1 MEEEVACTFT
11 CSDGRCGWQ
20 YDFMG
25 SPTCK
30 CNEGL
35 KYDKEQNAC
44 IGETIECTFECP
56 DERCA
61 WQYDFLGMPKCNCKG
76 VSVYNK
82 ETKTCEIGNGD
93 TTFTLEEFLNL
104 SF

>member
-1 MEEEVACTFT
+1 
-11 CSDGRCGWQ
+11 
-20 YDFMG
+20 MG

-82 ETKTCEIGNGD
+82 ETKTCEIGND
-93 TTFTLEEFLNL
+93 DSFLTLEEFLIL